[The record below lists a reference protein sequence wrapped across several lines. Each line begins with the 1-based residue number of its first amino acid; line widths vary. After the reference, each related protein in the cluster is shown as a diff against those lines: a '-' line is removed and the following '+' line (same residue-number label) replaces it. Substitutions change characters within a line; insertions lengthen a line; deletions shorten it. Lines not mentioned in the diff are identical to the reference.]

1 MADKGDLTEW
11 LLHALA
17 ELGGS
22 AHHVRIAERIWNTY
36 STELE
41 HSGDLLYTWQY
52 DLRWA
57 AQKLRDTGW
66 LEKVVGRGN
75 GVWSLARRMEDLSS
89 FDHDWSKAERR

>member
-1 MADKGDLTEW
+1 MADKDDLTRR

-22 AHHVRIAERIWNTY
+22 AHHVRIAEQIW
-36 STELE
+36 SAHSAELE
-41 HSGDLLYTWQY
+41 RSGDLFYTWQY

-66 LEKVVGRGN
+66 LEKLAGRGN
-75 GVWSLARRMEDLSS
+75 GVWSLAQRDEQMPSAGQGRLRGEC
-89 FDHDWSKAERR
+89 E